1 VGKSPCRH
9 HVLPRPL
16 CPGSAGAFFYMPFCG
31 GYDDLRERVKSLET
45 SVDHIVTDIT
55 SVKDDIRDM
64 RNIGIG
70 VTVAIFGALFGL
82 YIYIGSETKDL
93 DDKFDDLRVSV
104 TEDIADV
111 KEDITLIK
119 VQNDNLAEE
128 INNITVSLSKL
139 VGLQE
144 TIK

>member
-1 VGKSPCRH
+1 
-9 HVLPRPL
+9 
-16 CPGSAGAFFYMPFCG
+16 M
-31 GYDDLRERVKSLET
+31 KSLET